1 MQGLPQILQTRAD
14 FDLALQLAR
23 AGEVSS
29 ATVARHFAGL
39 SESAHHLAFDRVLAA
54 GEAAGGELPEFCV
67 TEATEQ
73 DPLRRQ
79 LKRAVDPGARLFAL
93 GYTLAEV
100 LTIVTELESK

>member
-14 FDLALQLAR
+14 FDLALQHAR
-23 AGEVSS
+23 DGEVS
-29 ATVARHFAGL
+29 AAAVARHFAGL
-39 SESAHHLAFDRVLAA
+39 AESAHRLAFDRVLAVGAAPDGGPPGFWVIEA
-54 GEAAGGELPEFCV
+54 G
-67 TEATEQ
+67 EQ

-79 LKRAVDPGARLFAL
+79 LKRAVDPAARLFAL